1 MGRKRQRHSDSF
13 KAKVALDALRGVKTL
28 SELSSEYGVHPSQI
42 CAWKKHVQGHVADL
56 FASGGSGGAKSEE
69 ELTAPLYEEI
79 GRLRMD
85 MKWLRKKL

>member
-1 MGRKRQRHSDSF
+1 MGRKRQRHSDGF

-28 SELSSEYGVHPSQI
+28 SELSSEYGVHASQI
-42 CAWKKHVQGHVADL
+42 CAWKKQLLAHAADL
-56 FASGGSGGAKSEE
+56 FASNSSGGTKTEE

-79 GRLRMD
+79 GRLQMD